1 MQQSRVHQAG
11 VASGSGA
18 LDHFATMRVDNV
30 VVDSA
35 CKVAIGPKF
44 CVSTVMEQFP
54 LICLVYNSNIEEKSR
69 KNSD

>member
-18 LDHFATMRVDNV
+18 LDHFATTRVDNV

-44 CVSTVMEQFP
+44 CVSTVMEHFP
-54 LICLVYNSNIEEKSR
+54 
-69 KNSD
+69 